1 LKDLFLNQIP
11 GLYWAGSPGP
21 YNVQPERELAFISPL
36 QAGDDADVTFNLWG
50 ARVTLSQEEREFA
63 LAGMDVNQAKSSELF
78 SALKAKGLLKGSPE
92 AWRRAQQHYLRPGDV
107 DYL

>member
-1 LKDLFLNQIP
+1 MFNTRLPEKEEDVAQQVLESLKDLFLNQIP

-78 SALKAKGLLKGSPE
+78 
-92 AWRRAQQHYLRPGDV
+92 QH
-107 DYL
+107 